1 MTFVRLLA
9 YSNNEVVNM
18 DRIEARID
26 SATKNK
32 AKAVLANHG
41 LTISEFVRM
50 IVTTVAN
57 NGLPKYYSFPN
68 QELSNS
74 LQEVT
79 DDLTG
84 KKKLPE
90 AHSFEEL
97 EEMLNSD
104 E

>member
-18 DRIEARID
+18 DRIETRID

-32 AKAVLANHG
+32 AKAVLANHS

-68 QELSNS
+68 QELSDS

-79 DDLTG
+79 DDLAG

-90 AHSFEEL
+90 EHSFEEL